1 MRTSLIIE
9 RIDLADTGHPV
20 QLAEILTHQL
30 KAQLPQL
37 LPILIEDV
45 AFACGIE
52 EIKGLNTEGF
62 EGGLIQNEEKTSGYI
77 LVKSTSREDRRRFTI
92 AHELGHFLNPY
103 HVAPE
108 GGLWCTKQDL
118 RASGQW
124 DNSRL
129 GIEAQANEF
138 AAHLLMP
145 PTHLKTIST
154 LWGSPEIQNILN
166 LQHLC
171 NVSKEAA
178 SIRYVGMHGDSCA
191 VVFTHETKVRY
202 IVYGGG
208 FPRISIEKGHSV
220 GRKTLTRNYT
230 GPIGSISDQEESD
243 SHQWLLPKDANRWNL
258 WEEVLLQTDSYRL
271 TLLLAEASNLDE
283 DEKLIESWTP
293 KFR

>member
-1 MRTSLIIE
+1 MRTSLVIE

-20 QLAEILTHQL
+20 QLAELLTQQL
-30 KAQLPQL
+30 KAQLSQL
-37 LPILIEDV
+37 LPIPIEDV

-52 EIKGLNTEGF
+52 EIKGLHTDGF

-77 LVKSTSREDRRRFTI
+77 LVKSLSREDRRRFTI

-108 GGLWCTKQDL
+108 GKLWCTSQDL
-118 RASGQW
+118 RVTGLW

-154 LWGSPEIQNILN
+154 LWDSPQIQSILD
-166 LQHLC
+166 LQRLC

-178 SIRYVGMHGDSCA
+178 SRQYVGMHGDSCA
-191 VVFTHETKVRY
+191 VVFTHESRVRY
-202 IVYGGG
+202 AVYGGG
-208 FPRISIEKGHSV
+208 FPRISIDKGHPV
-220 GRKTLTRNYT
+220 GRKTLTHTYT
-230 GPIGSISDQEESD
+230 APVGSISDQEEVD
-243 SHQWLLPKDANRWNL
+243 SHQWLAPKDARQWNL
-258 WEEVLLQTDSYRL
+258 WEEVLIQNDSYRL
-271 TLLLAEASNLDE
+271 TLLVAEASILDE
-283 DEKLIESWTP
+283 DEELIESWTP